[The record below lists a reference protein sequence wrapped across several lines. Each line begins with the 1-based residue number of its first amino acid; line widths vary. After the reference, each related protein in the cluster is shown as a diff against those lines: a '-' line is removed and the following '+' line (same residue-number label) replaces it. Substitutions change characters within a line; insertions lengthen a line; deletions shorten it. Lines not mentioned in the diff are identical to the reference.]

1 MGFSSALQGRA
12 AHDALLNRQ
21 EAELKLLETMKRCL
35 VQKAKCDREY
45 AVSLAAVT
53 QQGLKIDRS
62 DDLQGSHIMRAW
74 RSFMEE
80 LEHTAKQIRTNAEQL
95 ETVCHEKLASLYQE
109 KRRVRKQY
117 QEEHTKIATQ
127 FSHLTEDVARKKS
140 EYQKHLDYYKL
151 LRGRFEEHIKSGR
164 SGRKLDDV
172 IDKYQKAC
180 RKLHQAHNEYVLL
193 ISEAVEVEKD
203 FRTILLP
210 GLLEHQQS
218 LQEGFIQ
225 AWSNLLQE
233 IAKLSDMTSE
243 KFVDIQQRIESSIAG
258 INSTEEYREF
268 TEKHKTSPTAPVIF
282 QFDESLVEDS
292 LGKLQANT
300 LTVDNL
306 TVDWLRGRQ
315 TELES
320 TIKDLQER
328 QNKLCSET
336 NGTNGSSPAVSPVS
350 TPGTKPSTPILNGSN
365 SNGVL
370 GKDQTANKSSKEL
383 NTLRCQERQTLKL
396 VDLIRSALN
405 EVGCE
410 ELPSGCDDLSVE
422 HLIENKKSVSQDLSV
437 DSLQHTSTALGLF
450 SLRTGGGGG
459 NGGGVMSM
467 LMDQLRRKS
476 GPPTV
481 SGSNSS
487 GKTPRSGPTPAQ
499 TPKQEHRGTTST
511 VTSADSADLLCSSVF
526 ACDRVQIASGDD
538 EHARPASNPIR
549 SDESDVPTYAE
560 LLPDGNDSDHR
571 LSNVYVDMEACLLQ
585 ELDVGQSFEYTN
597 ISSCSR
603 KQPLLASTAD
613 ESFGESELPNPTNT
627 DHRNNVARYRR
638 LRTQGSSED
647 SEMHLLNKR
656 HHHQYRAPDE
666 HYDDDDGGSCSTAD
680 DLNDSKNNLLREESF
695 DDNQRRDL
703 SPSDATVRDS
713 WTQRSAEDMEADAKY
728 LTMRKEGS
736 LPTLESCPSKTLED
750 QWKSSIERHLD
761 NIDALNQK
769 LDEHQRLAARL
780 SEEYEYIR
788 VQTLRP
794 GASVQQANLSNSTKP
809 PMAFEK
815 MNSFREKIKRRI
827 KGSKTENDKADRSV
841 SPDTPDQGESFS
853 GRLRNRITAH
863 HTQRQFRLMKDTDSA
878 SPSTDRSLAERVPN
892 SSSSVGRK
900 KKKRKASKAN
910 RNAHQRQQRGS
921 GGDAQQ
927 RQQPF
932 HPQQAFSEDELLA
945 EEHAGPSP
953 EHSTGPRSGGL
964 GTSFSQTVRATWREL
979 IHSTNK
985 VKDSSLNL
993 TLRSDRPE
1001 EKHDLIVDQDRQGL
1015 LSIRFTFSDGERK
1028 QQIVDSITATDL
1040 NSTGDYCVPLIVSR
1054 NEDNKAQDSAQE
1066 ECRSEQSSTAQR
1078 GNKEGPSLKSNLRD
1092 RLTKLVHKKSPSSS
1106 SVPADRWTT
1115 PEVCRTC
1122 SKRIVPR
1129 SGSGAGGIHPSRT
1142 VLDFRK
1148 EFPEID
1154 ICEGDH
1160 GEEDCAKLDVQQW
1173 ALSEMINLEY
1183 EDIDVLTIKPH
1194 KLINSSE
1201 GDVSVSMTLS
1211 TNRPL
1216 HEEEWFHGVLPREEV
1231 VRLLRNEG
1239 DFLVRETTR
1248 NDESQTVLSVCWNG
1262 HKHFIVQTTAEGHY
1276 RFEGPAFPSIQEL
1289 IVHQYQSEL
1298 PVTGRSGAVLRKP
1311 VLRERWEL
1319 SNDDV
1324 ILLDKIGR
1332 GNFGDVYKAKLK
1344 SSKNTLVAVK
1354 TCRMTLPEEQK
1365 RKFLQEGRI
1374 LKQYDHPNIVK
1385 LIGICVQKQPI
1396 MIVMELVAGGSL
1408 LMFLRKNA
1416 STLGQRQMMG
1426 MCRDAAAGM
1435 RYLESKNCIHRDLA
1449 ARNCLIGNEN
1459 IVKISDFGMSREE
1472 EEYIVSGGM
1481 KQIPIKWTAPE
1492 ALNFG
1497 KYTSLCDVWSYGI
1510 LVWEIFSRG
1519 DTPYSGMSNSMARER
1534 IDEGYRMP
1542 TPEGAPPEMYRLMLK
1557 CWSYEPESRPHFDE
1571 IYSVVDALLLCTKD

>member
-193 ISEAVEVEKD
+193 ITEAVEVEKD

-243 KFVDIQQRIESSIAG
+243 KYVDIQQRIECSIAG

-282 QFDESLVEDS
+282 QFDETLVEDS

-315 TELES
+315 TELEG
-320 TIKDLQER
+320 TIKDLQDR
-328 QNKLCSET
+328 QHKLCSDT

-365 SNGVL
+365 GNGVL

-396 VDLIRSALN
+396 VDMIRSALN

-450 SLRTGGGGG
+450 SLRTGGGGSG
-459 NGGGVMSM
+459 GGGGVMSM

-481 SGSNSS
+481 SGSNAA

-499 TPKQEHRGTTST
+499 TPKPGHRGTTST
-511 VTSADSADLLCSSVF
+511 
-526 ACDRVQIASGDD
+526 
-538 EHARPASNPIR
+538 
-549 SDESDVPTYAE
+549 
-560 LLPDGNDSDHR
+560 
-571 LSNVYVDMEACLLQ
+571 
-585 ELDVGQSFEYTN
+585 
-597 ISSCSR
+597 
-603 KQPLLASTAD
+603 
-613 ESFGESELPNPTNT
+613 
-627 DHRNNVARYRR
+627 
-638 LRTQGSSED
+638 
-647 SEMHLLNKR
+647 
-656 HHHQYRAPDE
+656 
-666 HYDDDDGGSCSTAD
+666 
-680 DLNDSKNNLLREESF
+680 
-695 DDNQRRDL
+695 
-703 SPSDATVRDS
+703 
-713 WTQRSAEDMEADAKY
+713 
-728 LTMRKEGS
+728 
-736 LPTLESCPSKTLED
+736 
-750 QWKSSIERHLD
+750 
-761 NIDALNQK
+761 
-769 LDEHQRLAARL
+769 
-780 SEEYEYIR
+780 
-788 VQTLRP
+788 
-794 GASVQQANLSNSTKP
+794 
-809 PMAFEK
+809 
-815 MNSFREKIKRRI
+815 
-827 KGSKTENDKADRSV
+827 
-841 SPDTPDQGESFS
+841 
-853 GRLRNRITAH
+853 
-863 HTQRQFRLMKDTDSA
+863 
-878 SPSTDRSLAERVPN
+878 
-892 SSSSVGRK
+892 
-900 KKKRKASKAN
+900 
-910 RNAHQRQQRGS
+910 
-921 GGDAQQ
+921 
-927 RQQPF
+927 
-932 HPQQAFSEDELLA
+932 
-945 EEHAGPSP
+945 
-953 EHSTGPRSGGL
+953 
-964 GTSFSQTVRATWREL
+964 
-979 IHSTNK
+979 
-985 VKDSSLNL
+985 
-993 TLRSDRPE
+993 
-1001 EKHDLIVDQDRQGL
+1001 
-1015 LSIRFTFSDGERK
+1015 
-1028 QQIVDSITATDL
+1028 
-1040 NSTGDYCVPLIVSR
+1040 
-1054 NEDNKAQDSAQE
+1054 
-1066 ECRSEQSSTAQR
+1066 
-1078 GNKEGPSLKSNLRD
+1078 
-1092 RLTKLVHKKSPSSS
+1092 
-1106 SVPADRWTT
+1106 
-1115 PEVCRTC
+1115 
-1122 SKRIVPR
+1122 
-1129 SGSGAGGIHPSRT
+1129 
-1142 VLDFRK
+1142 
-1148 EFPEID
+1148 
-1154 ICEGDH
+1154 
-1160 GEEDCAKLDVQQW
+1160 
-1173 ALSEMINLEY
+1173 
-1183 EDIDVLTIKPH
+1183 
-1194 KLINSSE
+1194 
-1201 GDVSVSMTLS
+1201 MTLS